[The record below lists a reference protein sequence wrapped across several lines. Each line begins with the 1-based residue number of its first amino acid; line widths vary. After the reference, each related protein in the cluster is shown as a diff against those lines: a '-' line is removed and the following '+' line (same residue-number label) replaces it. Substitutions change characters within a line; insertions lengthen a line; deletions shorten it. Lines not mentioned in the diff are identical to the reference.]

1 MFEKKYGIIIACDVD
16 SLDAFRSI
24 VEMSHCQEGVVGYK
38 IGFSLALRFGLK
50 KVTEIARNL
59 SNLSVI
65 YDHQKAGTDI
75 PQMGE
80 PFAKCCSDCGIS
92 GVIIFPQAGP
102 ETLRAFVK
110 AITGHD
116 MMPIVGGMMTHPSYL
131 QSDGGFITD
140 VAPSVIYREALNLGV
155 THFVLPGNRP
165 NDVRQYATDV
175 LSRGEGTLSLLMPGI
190 GSQGGQIKDAF
201 DAAAGHRCYAIVG
214 SAIYGASDPLKAL
227 LSFTEQVRSYAQ
239 PIGQERVI

>member
-1 MFEKKYGIIIACDVD
+1 MFEKNYGMIIACDVD
-16 SLDAFRSI
+16 SLDALRLI
-24 VEMSHCQEGVVGYK
+24 VEMSHGQEGVVGYK

-50 KVTEIARNL
+50 EIAEIARSF
-59 SNLSVI
+59 SNLPVV

-80 PFAKCCSDCGIS
+80 PFAKCCSDCGMN

-102 ETLRAFVK
+102 KTLRAFVK
-110 AITGHD
+110 AIAGHD
-116 MMPIVGGMMTHPSYL
+116 MTPIVGGMMTHPGYL
-131 QSDGGFITD
+131 QSDGGFIAD
-140 VAPSVIYREALNLGV
+140 AAPSAIYREALNLGV

-165 NDVRQYATDV
+165 DDIRQYVTKV
-175 LSRGEGTLSLLMPGI
+175 LSQGRDTLSLLMPGI
-190 GSQGGQIKDAF
+190 GSQGGQIQEAF

-227 LSFTEQVRSYAQ
+227 LGFTEQVKSYAP
-239 PIGQERVI
+239 PIGPARAP